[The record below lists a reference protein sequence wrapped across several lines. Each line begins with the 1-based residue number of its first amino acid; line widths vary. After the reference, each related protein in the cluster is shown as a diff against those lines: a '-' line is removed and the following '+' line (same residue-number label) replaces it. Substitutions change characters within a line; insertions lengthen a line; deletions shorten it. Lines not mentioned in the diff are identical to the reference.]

1 MGLDI
6 NGVKLLLHARQFDV
20 NFKRVITIGRQM
32 LYVKQHDLKRMC
44 MQAGLSEVSDEEGL
58 RPGNYAEFLLKLLGA
73 EITDSLDA
81 SDYEQA
87 SIIHDLNQPL
97 PAELH
102 SKYSLVIDGGSL
114 EHVFNFPVAVKNC
127 MDLLEE
133 KGCYIGITPANNF
146 LGHGFY
152 QFSPEL
158 YFRVFSPDNGFRV
171 LRMYLYADR
180 KKNASF
186 YEVRDPLELRQ
197 RVIMANASPSYLFVL
212 ARKTEKKE
220 VFEITPQQ
228 SDYEHMV
235 WTGEAGETVA
245 KEKRRVFIL
254 TKVYRLWTDLWRRK
268 FRPMGNSNPQSVRK
282 IKLDLSD
289 KQGS

>member
-32 LYVKQHDLKRMC
+32 LYVKQRDLKRML
-44 MQAGLSEVSDEEGL
+44 MQAGLSGMSGEEELGS
-58 RPGNYAEFLLKLLGA
+58 GSYAESFLKHLGA

-81 SDYEQA
+81 SAYEQA

-97 PAELH
+97 PEEMY
-102 SKYSLVIDGGSL
+102 SRYSLVIDGGSM
-114 EHVFNFPVAVKNC
+114 EHVFDFPMAVKNC

-133 KGCYIGITPANNF
+133 TGCYIGITPANNF

-171 LRMYLYADR
+171 LKMYLYADR

-186 YEVRDPLELRQ
+186 YEVRDPLEIRQ

-212 ARKTEKKE
+212 AQKTAKKD
-220 VFEITPQQ
+220 VFAITPQQ
-228 SDYEHMV
+228 SDYEHLV
-235 WTGEAGETVA
+235 WTGETGGSNA
-245 KEKRRVFIL
+245 KGQKKVSKVN
-254 TKVYRLWTDLWRRK
+254 KVYRLWTDQWRRK
-268 FRPMGNSNPQSVRK
+268 FHPMGNSDPHSVRK
-282 IKLDLSD
+282 ITLDLRG
-289 KQGS
+289 KEE

>member
-20 NFKRVITIGRQM
+20 DFKRVITIGRQM
-32 LYVKQHDLKRMC
+32 LYVKESELKRVF
-44 MQAGLSEVSDEEGL
+44 MQAGMSETAGRVDFGTGS
-58 RPGNYAEFLLKLLGA
+58 YAETFLRLLGA

-81 SDYEQA
+81 SGYEQA
-87 SIIHDLNQPL
+87 TIIHDLNQPISKD
-97 PAELH
+97 LH
-102 SKYSLVIDGGSL
+102 GKYSLVIDGGSL
-114 EHVFNFPVAVKNC
+114 EHVFNFPVAVRNC

-133 KGCYIGITPANNF
+133 NGCYIGVTPANNF

-158 YFRVFSPDNGFRV
+158 YYRVFSPDNGFRV
-171 LRMYLYADR
+171 LKMYLYTDR

-186 YEVRDPLELRQ
+186 YEVLDPLDLKQ

-220 VFEITPQQ
+220 VFRITPQQ

-235 WTGEAGETVA
+235 WTGESGDLPAVKKKKA
-245 KEKRRVFIL
+245 SKLKKL
-254 TKVYRLWTDLWRRK
+254 SSLWTDMCRRRY
-268 FRPMGNSNPQSVRK
+268 RPMGNSNPQSVRK
-282 IKLDLSD
+282 TKLHP
-289 KQGS
+289 GSRQA